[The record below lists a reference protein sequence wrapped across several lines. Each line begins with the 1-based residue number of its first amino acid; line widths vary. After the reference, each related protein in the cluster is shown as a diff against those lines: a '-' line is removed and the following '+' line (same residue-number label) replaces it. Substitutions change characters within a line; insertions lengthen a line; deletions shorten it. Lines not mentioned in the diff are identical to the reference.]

1 MNFEAQNQKREPE
14 RSECRALV
22 PLEAPAQHHAGLH
35 RAEAPF
41 LVQLSANVKGFAH
54 YRAKRREQP
63 EIGARVYRNTIA
75 DALAA
80 RPSGGKLDYCA

>member
-1 MNFEAQNQKREPE
+1 MSFEVRNRRKP
-14 RSECRALV
+14 SECRALV
-22 PLEAPAQHHAGLH
+22 PLEAPAKRHAGMP

-41 LVQLSANVKGFAH
+41 LVQLSANAKGFAQ

-75 DALAA
+75 EALAA
-80 RPSGGKLDYCA
+80 QPNGGKLDYCA

>member
-1 MNFEAQNQKREPE
+1 MSFEAQNQEK

-22 PLEAPAQHHAGLH
+22 PLEAPAMRHCGSP

-41 LVQLSANVKGFAH
+41 LVQLSANAKGFAQ

-63 EIGARVYRNTIA
+63 EVGARVYRNTIA
-75 DALAA
+75 GALLAVQ
-80 RPSGGKLDYCA
+80 PNGEKLDYCA